1 MEKIFELCKER
12 DIRCH
17 FSYWKF
23 DDSIHFIFTRTFA
36 EQDCRLMQV
45 VSIKDINN
53 NSDIIG
59 QYIVELI
66 EDKLSDENCRK
77 MILDRIEKLLEIYFY
92 NKKNRHITSLLHT
105 SLAVVVLRPMA
116 RRSFIISRHL
126 SKMRGQLRHLD
137 SNCRIQVHSFT

>member
-12 DIRCH
+12 VILYQL
-17 FSYWKF
+17 SNLKF
-23 DDSIHFIFTRTFA
+23 YDSINFIFTRTFA

-77 MILDRIEKLLEIYFY
+77 MILDRIEKLL
-92 NKKNRHITSLLHT
+92 
-105 SLAVVVLRPMA
+105 
-116 RRSFIISRHL
+116 
-126 SKMRGQLRHLD
+126 
-137 SNCRIQVHSFT
+137 

>member
-1 MEKIFELCKER
+1 MVSTAIEGKSGSIPQRGVKAKER

-77 MILDRIEKLLEIYFY
+77 MILDRIEKLL
-92 NKKNRHITSLLHT
+92 
-105 SLAVVVLRPMA
+105 
-116 RRSFIISRHL
+116 
-126 SKMRGQLRHLD
+126 
-137 SNCRIQVHSFT
+137 

>member
-1 MEKIFELCKER
+1 MELKGDFMEKIFELCKER

-36 EQDCRLMQV
+36 DQDCRLMQV
-45 VSIKDINN
+45 VPVKDINN
-53 NSDIIG
+53 NSHIVE

-77 MILDRIEKLLEIYFY
+77 MILDKIQKLL
-92 NKKNRHITSLLHT
+92 
-105 SLAVVVLRPMA
+105 
-116 RRSFIISRHL
+116 
-126 SKMRGQLRHLD
+126 
-137 SNCRIQVHSFT
+137 

>member
-1 MEKIFELCKER
+1 MKRFFELCKER

-77 MILDRIEKLLEIYFY
+77 MILDRIEKLL
-92 NKKNRHITSLLHT
+92 
-105 SLAVVVLRPMA
+105 
-116 RRSFIISRHL
+116 
-126 SKMRGQLRHLD
+126 
-137 SNCRIQVHSFT
+137 